1 MAATALTI
9 GTAAAVNYTYVT
21 DSSSDWSSV
30 PNSTYFY
37 DKTDKLVHY
46 KDSSGNV
53 LELFSSSGGGGLT
66 VGTTAVTSGT
76 DTRVFF
82 QAGGVLQQS
91 GQFVWDDTNRALRL
105 LGSGGSG
112 TATWLQV
119 TNGSSGTA
127 TGDGMLIGYGTDNN
141 ARITLQDG
149 NNLIFQTSGGTSS
162 IDLNSSAASVSSSLI
177 IGAATGSIN
186 TGVRFQVE
194 SPGTGASN
202 YPFRVNGLAS
212 SKIHFMNGAGQF
224 GLYKSSTTLGAIL
237 DVSAPGALSTDIAF
251 RIRNS
256 ADTADILT
264 VAGNR
269 TVWARGGGNQT
280 TNTAFGETAF
290 YTNTTG
296 TENVAIG
303 YGALE
308 FNTTGYRNVAIG
320 RAALNVSTVEGQN
333 TAVGYAALQS
343 NTTAYNNTGI
353 GAVALA
359 NNTTGINNTSLGSN
373 ALKENTTGSDNIA
386 IGFESGKRITGGSSL
401 TSATS
406 SIFIGSDTRA
416 NSTAQSNQIVI
427 GYQAEGLGSNTAVF
441 GNDSITTT
449 QLRGNVISGN
459 QAALATTATD
469 GFLYIP
475 TCAGTPTGTPTAITG
490 KVPMVADTT
499 NNKLYIYVGGAW
511 TAMN

>member
-1 MAATALTI
+1 MAQKISQLTAKGATIADTDLVEVSQSAGGGAYVSRSVTGANIKAL
-9 GTAAAVNYTYVT
+9 VT
-21 DSSSDWSSV
+21 DANMTTSDITTNNVSTSKHGFVPKAPNDNTKFLDGTGAWST
-30 PNSTYFY
+30 PA
-37 DKTDKLVHY
+37 
-46 KDSSGNV
+46 
-53 LELFSSSGGGGLT
+53 GGGGGIT

-76 DTRVFF
+76 VGRIFF
-82 QAGGVLQQS
+82 QG
-91 GQFVWDDTNRALRL
+91 
-105 LGSGGSG
+105 
-112 TATWLQV
+112 
-119 TNGSSGTA
+119 
-127 TGDGMLIGYGTDNN
+127 TGDVVQQDSTLFWDNTNKRLGIGATP
-141 ARITLQDG
+141 
-149 NNLIFQTSGGTSS
+149 
-162 IDLNSSAASVSSSLI
+162 SSS
-177 IGAATGSIN
+177 
-186 TGVRFQVE
+186 VR
-194 SPGTGASN
+194 
-202 YPFRVNGLAS
+202 
-212 SKIHFMNGAGQF
+212 
-224 GLYKSSTTLGAIL
+224 L
-237 DVSAPGALSTDIAF
+237 DVRAQGALSTDTAF
-251 RIRNS
+251 RVRNS

-296 TENVAIG
+296 VENVAIG

-320 RAALNVSTVEGQN
+320 KAALNVSTVEGQN

-416 NSTAQSNQIVI
+416 NSNSQSNQIVI
-427 GYQAEGLGSNTAVF
+427 GYQAEGLGSNTVVL
-441 GNDSITTT
+441 GNSSIVTT

-475 TCAGTPTGTPTAITG
+475 TCAGTPTGTPTSITG